1 MGLFTAEHIKQL
13 KKIPE
18 IDERFFASPEGTGEE
33 MDDVVEFSNEE
44 EEDVDV
50 DAI

>member
-1 MGLFTAEHIKQL
+1 MFTAEHIKQL

-18 IDERFFASPEGTGEE
+18 IDERFFAAPEGTGEA

-44 EEDVDV
+44 DEEVDV

>member
-1 MGLFTAEHIKQL
+1 MFTAEHIKQL